1 VVDGEGRYA
10 GVLTVDDFMKE
21 LSRLCRDACD
31 KPGNKDWVETFFNQ
45 CELVGIKKV
54 SEIMSGGRLSIGT
67 GKSFERACELIL
79 YKKLNLVAVVDAKS
93 KAVGIITRRSVLT
106 ELAPRMFK

>member
-79 YKKLNLVAVVDAKS
+79 YKKLNLVIPKPS
-93 KAVGIITRRSVLT
+93 TSGGGPGEVL
-106 ELAPRMFK
+106 PIRGKIK